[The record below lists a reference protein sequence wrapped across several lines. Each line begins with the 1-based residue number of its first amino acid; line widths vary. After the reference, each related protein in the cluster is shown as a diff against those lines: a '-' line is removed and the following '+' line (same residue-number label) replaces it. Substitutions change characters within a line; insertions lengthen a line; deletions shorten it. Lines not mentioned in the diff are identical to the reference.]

1 MAKKKLTNYI
11 FQTGIPKSGNNY
23 PIAHNLISKNV
34 EWIKDEMMG
43 YILEK
48 TNLHTKADIYPNTSN
63 RITNNRTFIKD
74 EVWAWVSAQVAGNI
88 APFAGFTKTE
98 DTVEADVEKVVD
110 AIARDV
116 RYGGNENLRTQ
127 TGTYF
132 IDGVLQLANSGDPEI
147 AYWTYMQTL
156 IKDYI
161 LPGSAFSSLQT
172 STSYTP
178 TGAIYTPTTGDM
190 ILTIGAHTLTV
201 GQSVR
206 ISTLGLTFTCAK
218 DNNATNHS
226 YPRASGSNA
235 PGGADYFYNKP
246 VKITAIDSVSIT
258 VNVGVSSN
266 TSAHTFVSASS
277 GSVQSGT
284 IQDLTGTNA
293 ESAGVTDYDTKLGQL
308 INTVDNGYLQLPALI
323 SSSYKFENFTYNTD
337 KCNRDYQFILD
348 AYLNDLRYN
357 GNKQTRFIASKFW
370 VGTTPQIDG
379 DRQPEIAATNWVRDL
394 ITNYVLANR
403 SVNFTP
409 TNAVYTP
416 TTGVMTL
423 TIGTHPITV
432 GQYIRINT
440 NSLTFTCAMDNH
452 GSNHTYPRAS
462 GSNAPGGADYAYN
475 EPVLVTGIS
484 ADSITVNVG
493 ISSNTTAHTF
503 VSATTGAVTR
513 SKQSPVVTTQFT
525 DGTLSE
531 SNAASRITTLSNIV
545 ADVKENGLDNLPT
558 LEKNEVSS
566 LKVVNPGGQVNHE
579 DILLI
584 TNTTRNT
591 VLYNFADASLGCTVE
606 YEKEVDDDFKAF
618 LQGSDT
624 VTTIFLNADTS
635 THALDDAVSIFVEGG
650 ELKTRPFDFGT
661 DAIERFRIAKPQ
673 SMIDADFE
681 YGLQPTKWQAIA
693 TQRGYPSIYEVPGTD
708 IDIASVTTDA
718 STGTAGIGASLITV
732 TTVGP
737 HSMLAGDPLTI
748 IGFAGSGV
756 EGAGRAQGS
765 FVVNAITSN
774 KIFNYYAKAKVGT
787 SNAQVI
793 STKFTQMRKG
803 AFYTGADLGEPTFSV
818 VTQGSS
824 GSVATSLKVL
834 SGQTIVPF
842 TGTAPP
848 TGAPVAGTGIA
859 TGTQITAITGS
870 GGAIVSPKIKGDYAS
885 GVTQV
890 EVVDAAGILQ
900 NSVMDRGD
908 GFGTN
913 IINVNG
919 MVLTLSSPLQSSL
932 IGDQTV
938 YQNVAGLN
946 RSPNGSGAT
955 WNVSWTG
962 GTYTVAI
969 SVTGLNY
976 QVGDAITILGTA
988 LSASTPANDLTINI
1002 DSVDTAG
1009 EILSF
1014 SYSGTA
1020 FDGTGS
1026 VSNVTGSVPG
1036 GVGTGGTFNITKTAG
1051 TYSVALASKT
1061 YTAIT
1066 PAYAGGNGAGS
1077 IWDITILNNTFSAV
1091 TMSNGGTGF
1100 IVNDSLRFAG
1110 TEFGGVG
1117 DTNELLIRVTG
1128 ESSGVI
1134 TGHSSA
1140 GTAPDAVVTYSN
1152 PAFTTSGSGTLAQF
1166 NVTRTGTTYSAVI
1179 TGLGTNY
1186 AQNDTITIDGGNL
1199 GGASTTNDC
1208 TLTIATVDG
1217 SGGITSVT
1225 ETGTAVNTQSW
1236 TGLTSANNYVGSG
1249 VQFSVTNPGGG
1260 SYSNITVTTVGEHY
1274 TLGQELKISGTTL
1287 GGLSP
1292 THDLTITL
1300 DTALG
1305 ANDSVAQGNWTTSGN
1320 AVPGPESLA
1329 YVVNDMLEVSGSAL
1343 GGVNTTNDAYVRV
1356 SSVDADGSITGLAV
1370 SGTGTDGDVT
1380 YTEIPEWDGST
1391 IPGWTTNQSGT
1402 GATFTIQRV
1411 GTAYT
1416 ATVVAAG
1423 SGFVGTEQ
1431 ITILGTHLGGA
1442 TAANDA
1448 SFTISTV
1455 DGSGGITAI
1464 SAVTG
1469 TAANTQTYTNSP
1481 TSKRIGQGEAF
1492 DISISGGNYTVD
1504 AIAQAGTNFWVG
1516 QIVKISGST
1525 LYGASPGNDL
1535 SLEITSIDAV
1545 STGGITGVTATGSAN
1560 TGTGAVGTLI
1570 SGSNRPQAGI
1580 GAVFYITRSYT
1591 NDSSTTYTEATV
1603 SSLGTGYN
1611 VGDQIVVSGS
1621 SLGGGTPTH
1630 DCSITVQAVNS
1641 FGGITQCTHSGSAV
1655 TGTGV
1660 SVYSSITLS
1669 DATTQVLPSSSTI
1682 TYSAIATI
1690 QVQFLTPHGLVPGDG
1705 FLVTI
1710 GSDNGSNN
1718 HLLASG
1724 PFLVTELPATNQ
1736 LRFQARA
1743 PGQITDQDWSG
1754 FVYVR
1759 PDSFFVHRPFDGG
1772 VQLGTGGPQHGA
1784 QAIRQSKKYIRYQ
1797 SGKGILYTTGA
1808 LFAPS
1813 YDILNNVA
1821 EGKALGSVISVTTD
1835 EVDHGLQVG
1844 AIITL
1849 IGIAQQEFNDDYT
1862 VTQIVNERTFKI
1874 TAQSTLSML
1883 TPEFK
1888 DQPQVSLKNWNG
1900 ATVRSGIFDDQNG
1913 IFWEY
1918 DGVNLNLV
1926 QRTATRQLAGT
1937 ISVNP
1942 DSNTITG
1949 TGTRFREQLKAGDR
1963 IVIRGMTHVVSS
1975 VTDNITMNVTP
1986 DYRGVNVSSGVKSCL
2001 VFDKKVKQDNWNLDR
2016 VDGTGPSGYNLNVS
2030 KMQMIGLQMSWYGA
2044 GFIDYMTRGGD
2055 GNFIFCH
2062 RMRNSNINTE
2072 AYMRTG
2078 NQPVRYEVTNEGPN
2092 GKLSDNLTAGDT
2104 TIRLVDAS
2112 FFPPGGGTLYIDN
2125 EIITYTT
2132 ITGNKLTGVTRATQ
2146 LTNFSAGAT
2155 RSYTAG
2161 VAAEHFRN
2169 TGVVLISNSASP
2181 IISHWGSS
2189 YITDGDFDEER
2200 GYLFSY
2206 SATNLELST
2215 TKKTVFLIRLAPSVA
2230 NALTGDL
2237 GDRDLLNRAQLLL
2250 EGIEITT
2257 EPESTNPGS
2266 LVVQGVINP
2275 QNYPIDPSDIGWTG
2289 LSGTAQG
2296 GQPSFAQIAAGGSV
2310 NWNGGET
2317 QVTAT
2322 ADTSAAISTQ
2332 VTNNWW
2338 NMGTWYNNYSYW
2350 LKEDGP
2356 GNNNGFDDRNIKV
2369 GDAVSGG
2376 SFPANTIITELYEYS
2391 YYFLAYYSN
2400 NHGGIPMGT
2409 PITFSMGGTLTN
2421 TNYLYM
2427 DPTSWEAS
2435 NATQGTE
2442 LQDANFPAGTSVI
2455 SVDPLARY
2463 GPVSGGTNYYK
2474 VTFSQTSTGAI
2485 AAGASVTFLF
2495 GNPPYAQPGE
2505 TIFSFVAQPGERAT
2519 LSLAP
2524 IKELTNTTLGGRG
2537 TFPNGPDA
2545 LAINV
2550 YRTSGAGSVNGTVT
2564 LRWSEAQA

>member
-1 MAKKKLTNYI
+1 MAKKKLNNYI

-43 YILEK
+43 YISEK
-48 TNLHTKADIYPNTSN
+48 VTQHTAANTYPNVDA
-63 RITNNRTFIKD
+63 RITNNKSYIKD
-74 EVWAWVSAQVAGNI
+74 EVWAWVATRIAGNN
-88 APFAGFTKTE
+88 APFAGYTKTE
-98 DTVEADVEKVVD
+98 DTVEADVGKVVD
-110 AIARDV
+110 AVARDV
-116 RYGGNENLRTQ
+116 RYAGNENLRTQ
-127 TGTYF
+127 AGTYF
-132 IDGVLQLANSGDPEI
+132 IDGVLQLANNGDPEI
-147 AYWTYMQTL
+147 AYWTYMRTL

-161 LPGSAFSSLQT
+161 LTGTSFSSLQ
-172 STSYTP
+172 S
-178 TGAIYTPTTGDM
+178 GTTQDV
-190 ILTIGAHTLTV
+190 T
-201 GQSVR
+201 
-206 ISTLGLTFTCAK
+206 
-218 DNNATNHS
+218 
-226 YPRASGSNA
+226 GSNGEA
-235 PGGADYFYNKP
+235 AG
-246 VKITAIDSVSIT
+246 ITD
-258 VNVGVSSN
+258 
-266 TSAHTFVSASS
+266 F
-277 GSVQSGT
+277 
-284 IQDLTGTNA
+284 
-293 ESAGVTDYDTKLGQL
+293 DTKLGQI
-308 INTVDNGYLQLPALI
+308 INTVDNGYLQLPALQN
-323 SSSYKFENFTYNTD
+323 SPYKFENFTYNID
-337 KCNRDYQFILD
+337 KCDRDYQYILD

-394 ITNYVLANR
+394 ITNYVLANK

-416 TTGVMTL
+416 TTGVMEL
-423 TIGTHPITV
+423 TIGDHPITV
-432 GQYIRINT
+432 GQYVRINT
-440 NSLTFTCAMDNH
+440 NSLTFTCAKDNH
-452 GSNHTYPRAS
+452 QTNHTYPRAS
-462 GSNAPGGADYAYN
+462 GSSAPGGYDYAYN
-475 EPVLVTGIS
+475 TPVQVTAKS

-525 DGTLSE
+525 DGTLAE
-531 SNAASRITTLSNIV
+531 SNAASRIITLSNII

-566 LKVVNPGGQVNHE
+566 LKVVNPGGAVSHE

-584 TNTTRNT
+584 TNTTRNQ
-591 VLYNFADASLGCTVE
+591 VLYNFADASLGCTVS
-606 YEKEVDDDFKAF
+606 YEKEADDDFKAF

-635 THALDDAVSIFVEGG
+635 SHALTDAISIFIEGG

-708 IDIASVTTDA
+708 VDIASVTTDA
-718 STGTAGIGASLITV
+718 STGTNGIGASLITV

-834 SGQTIVPF
+834 TGQTIVPF

-848 TGAPVAGTGIA
+848 TGAPVSGTGIP

-908 GFGTN
+908 GYGTN
-913 IINVNG
+913 IINING
-919 MVLTLSSPLQSSL
+919 KILTLSSPLQSSL

-955 WNVSWTG
+955 WQISWTG
-962 GTYTVAI
+962 GAYTVAI
-969 SVTGLNY
+969 NVTGLNY
-976 QVGDAITILGTA
+976 QVGDAIVITGTQ
-988 LSASTPANDLTINI
+988 LSANTPANDLTINV
-1002 DSVDTAG
+1002 DAVDTGG
-1009 EILSF
+1009 EITQF
-1014 SYSGTA
+1014 SWTGTA

-1026 VSNVTGSVPG
+1026 VSNATGSVAG
-1036 GVGTGGTFNITKTAG
+1036 GIGTGGSFNITKTNG
-1051 TYSVALASKT
+1051 TYSVAIASKT
-1061 YTAIT
+1061 YTLIS
-1066 PAYAGGNGAGS
+1066 PSYAGGGGAGS
-1077 IWDITILNNTFSAV
+1077 IWDVTILNGTFNTV

-1100 IVNDSLRFAG
+1100 IVNDTIRIAG
-1110 TEFGGVG
+1110 TEFGGQG
-1117 DTNELLIRVTG
+1117 DQNELLIKVTG
-1128 ESSGVI
+1128 VNAGVI
-1134 TGHSSA
+1134 TSHSVS
-1140 GTAPDAVVTYSN
+1140 GTAPDAVETYVN
-1152 PAFTTSGSGTLAQF
+1152 PAYSTSGSGTLATF
-1166 NVTRTGTTYSAVI
+1166 SVTRTGTSYSAII
-1179 TGLGTNY
+1179 TALGTGF
-1186 AQNDTITIDGGNL
+1186 AQNDTVTIDGGNL

-1208 TLTIATVDG
+1208 TLTVATVDG

-1225 ETGTAVNTQSW
+1225 PTGTAVNTKTFS
-1236 TGLTSANNYVGSG
+1236 GLTSGNNYVGSG
-1249 VQFSVTNPGGG
+1249 AQFSVTNPVGG
-1260 SYSNITVTTVGEHY
+1260 SYSNITVTSVGQHY
-1274 TLGQELKISGTTL
+1274 TLGQELKILGTTL

-1305 ANDSVAQGNWTTSGN
+1305 TNDAIVQGNWTASGN
-1320 AVPGPESLA
+1320 ATPGPESLA
-1329 YVVNDMLEVSGSAL
+1329 YVVNDILEVSGSAL

-1402 GATFTIQRV
+1402 GATFTIQRI

-1423 SGFVGTEQ
+1423 TGFVGTEQ

-1442 TAANDA
+1442 TPANDA

-1455 DGSGGITAI
+1455 GGSGDITAI

-1469 TAANTQTYTNSP
+1469 TAANTQTFTNAP
-1481 TSKRIGQGEAF
+1481 TSKRVGQGASF
-1492 DISISGGNYTVD
+1492 DVAISGGSYTVSQ
-1504 AIAQAGTNFWVG
+1504 ITQAGTNYWVG
-1516 QIVKISGST
+1516 QVVKISGAT
-1525 LYGASPGNDL
+1525 LYGATPGNDL
-1535 SLEITSIDAV
+1535 SAEITSIDAV
-1545 STGGITGVTATGSAN
+1545 STGGITGVTVTGSAN

-1570 SGSNRPQAGI
+1570 SGSNRTQSGV

-1603 SSLGTGYN
+1603 SQLGSNYN

-1621 SLGGGTPTH
+1621 SLGGGSPTH
-1630 DCSITVQAVNS
+1630 DCTIRVQAINS
-1641 FGGITQCTHSGSAV
+1641 FGGVTACTHSGSAV

-1669 DATTQVLPSSSTI
+1669 DATTQALPSSSTI

-1724 PFLVTELPATNQ
+1724 PFLVTELPQTNQ
-1736 LRFQARA
+1736 LRYQARA
-1743 PGQITDQDWSG
+1743 PGLITDQDWSG

-1797 SGKGILYTTGA
+1797 SGKGIMYTTGA

-1813 YDILNNVA
+1813 YDILNIVA
-1821 EGKALGSVISVTTD
+1821 EGTALGSVMSVTTD

-1844 AIITL
+1844 AVITL
-1849 IGIAQQEFNDDYT
+1849 IGIAQQEFNTDYT
-1862 VTQIVNERTFKI
+1862 VTQIVNERTFKV

-1883 TPEFK
+1883 VPEFK

-1918 DGVNLNLV
+1918 DGVNLNVV

-1937 ISVNP
+1937 IAVNP
-1942 DSNTITG
+1942 DSNAITG

-1963 IVIRGMTHVVSS
+1963 IVIRGMTHVVSG
-1975 VTDNITMNVTP
+1975 VTSNTAMNVTP
-1986 DYRGVNVSSGVKSCL
+1986 DYRGVNASAGVKSCL
-2001 VFDKKVKQDNWNLDR
+2001 VFDKKVKQVNWNLDR
-2016 VDGTGPSGYNLNVS
+2016 VDGTGPSGYDLNVS

-2092 GKLSDNLTAGDT
+2092 GKLSDNLTT
-2104 TIRLVDAS
+2104 TATEIRLVDAS
-2112 FFPPGGGTLYIDN
+2112 FFPPNGGTLYIDN
-2125 EIITYTT
+2125 EIITYTG
-2132 ITGNKLTGVTRATQ
+2132 ITGNKLIGVTRATQ

-2155 RSYTAG
+2155 RSYSAG

-2275 QNYPIDPSDIGWTG
+2275 QNYPLDPSDIGWTG

-2310 NWNGGET
+2310 NWNGGAT

-2322 ADTSAAISTQ
+2322 ATTSAAITTQ

-2409 PITFSMGGTLTN
+2409 TITFSMGGTLTN

-2485 AAGASVTFLF
+2485 AAAATVTFLF

-2550 YRTSGAGSVNGTVT
+2550 YRTSGAGAVNGTVT

>member
-1 MAKKKLTNYI
+1 MAKKKLNNYI
-11 FQTGIPKSGNNY
+11 FQTGIPKNGNNY
-23 PIAHNLISKNV
+23 PVAHNLIDKNK

-43 YILEK
+43 YIAEK
-48 TNLHTKADIYPNTSN
+48 TSQDTAADLYPNISN
-63 RITNNRTFIKD
+63 RITNNKTFIKD
-74 EVWAWVSAQVAGNI
+74 EVWAWVAAQVAGNI
-88 APFAGFTKTE
+88 APFAGYTKTE
-98 DTVEADVEKVVD
+98 DTVETDVEAVVE

-116 RYGGNENLRTQ
+116 RYGGNENLRLQ
-127 TGTYF
+127 SGTYF

-147 AYWTYMQTL
+147 AYWGYMRTL
-156 IKDYI
+156 IKDSI
-161 LPGSAFSSLQT
+161 LPGGAFGTLQT

-178 TGAIYTPTTGDM
+178 TGATYTPTTGDM

-206 ISTLGLTFTCAK
+206 ISTLGLTFTCAM

-226 YPRASGSNA
+226 YPRASGSAA
-235 PGGADYFYNKP
+235 PGGADFFYNKP
-246 VKITAIDSVSIT
+246 VKVTAKDSVSIT
-258 VNVGVSSN
+258 INVGVSSN
-266 TSAHTFVSASS
+266 TTAHTFVSATS

-284 IQDLTGTNA
+284 VQDLTGTNA
-293 ESAGVTDYDTKLGQL
+293 ESAGVTDFDTKLGQL
-308 INTVDNGYLQLPALI
+308 IETVDNGIVQLPALT
-323 SSSYKFENFTYNTD
+323 SSSYVFENFTYNSD
-337 KCNRDYQFILD
+337 KCDRDYDFILD

-379 DRQPEIAATNWVRDL
+379 DRQPEVAATDWVRDL
-394 ITNYVLANR
+394 LINYVLPNK
-403 SVNFTP
+403 SVTFTP
-409 TNAVYTP
+409 TNVVYTP
-416 TTGVMTL
+416 TTGVMVL
-423 TIGTHPITV
+423 TIGSHPMLV
-432 GQYIRINT
+432 NEYIRINT
-440 NSLTFTCAMDNH
+440 NSLTFTCAMDSH
-452 GSNHTYPRAS
+452 ATNHTYPRAS

-475 EPVLVTGIS
+475 EPVKITSVS
-484 ADSITVNVG
+484 ATSITVNVG
-493 ISSNTTAHTF
+493 TSTNTSAHTF
-503 VSATTGAVTR
+503 ISATTGAVTQ
-513 SKQSPVVTTQFT
+513 SKQNPVVTTQFT
-525 DGTLSE
+525 DGNNSE
-531 SNAASRITTLSNIV
+531 SNATNRIVTLSNIIS
-545 ADVKENGLDNLPT
+545 DVKANGLDNLPA

-566 LKVVNPGGQVNHE
+566 LKVVNPGGQINHE

-606 YEKEVDDDFKAF
+606 YEKETDDDFKAF
-618 LQGSDT
+618 LHGSDT

-635 THALDDAVSIFVEGG
+635 SHTVDDAVSIFVEGG
-650 ELKTRPFDFGT
+650 ELRTRPFDFGT

-681 YGLQPTKWQAIA
+681 YGLQPTKWQAIG

-737 HSMLAGDPLTI
+737 HAMLSGDPLTI

-765 FVVNAITSN
+765 FVVNSVTSN
-774 KIFNYYAKAKVGT
+774 KIFTYYAKAKVGT
-787 SNAQVI
+787 ANGQTI

-803 AFYTGADLGEPTFSV
+803 AFYTGADLGEPSFSV
-818 VTQGSS
+818 VSQGSS
-824 GSVATSLKVL
+824 GAVATSLKVL
-834 SGQTIVPF
+834 AGQSIVPF
-842 TGTAPP
+842 TGATPP
-848 TGAPVAGTGIA
+848 TGAPVTGTGIA
-859 TGTQITAITGS
+859 TGTQITAITGT
-870 GGAIVSPKIKGDYAS
+870 GGALVSPKIKGDYAS

-890 EVVDAAGILQ
+890 EVVDPAGILQ
-900 NSVMDRGD
+900 NSVLDRGD

-919 MVLTLSSPLQSSL
+919 AVLTLSSPLQSSL
-932 IGDQTV
+932 VGDQTV
-938 YQNVAGLN
+938 YSNVAGLN
-946 RSPNGSGAT
+946 RSPNGTSAT
-955 WNVSWTG
+955 WQISWTG
-962 GTYTVAI
+962 GAYTVVQGI
-969 SVTGLNY
+969 TGTNY
-976 QVGDAITILGTA
+976 QLGDAITILGTA
-988 LSASTPANDLTINI
+988 LGASSPANDVTINI
-1002 DSVDTAG
+1002 DSVDTGG
-1009 EILSF
+1009 EILTF

-1026 VSNVTGSVPG
+1026 ASDITGSVPG
-1036 GVGTGGTFNITKTAG
+1036 GVGTGGEFNITKTNTSYA
-1051 TYSVALASKT
+1051 VALASQT
-1061 YTAIT
+1061 FTLLN
-1066 PAYAGGNGAGS
+1066 PQYAGGGGTGS
-1077 IWDITILNNTFSAV
+1077 IWDITFTNGVYNTV
-1091 TMSNGGTGF
+1091 TMSNGGSGF
-1100 IVNDSLRFAG
+1100 IVNDTIRIAG
-1110 TEFGGVG
+1110 TEFGGQG
-1117 DTNELLIRVTG
+1117 DLNELLIRVTG
-1128 ESSGVI
+1128 VSSGVI
-1134 TGHSSA
+1134 TSHSSA
-1140 GTAPDAVVTYSN
+1140 GTAPDATVIYTN
-1152 PAFTTSGSGTLAQF
+1152 PAFTTSGSGTLATF
-1166 NVTRTGTTYSAVI
+1166 SVTRTGTAYTAII
-1179 TGLGTNY
+1179 TAPGTNY
-1186 AQNDTITIDGGNL
+1186 GVSDTITIDGGNL

-1208 TLTIATVDG
+1208 TLTVATIDG

-1225 ETGTAVNTQSW
+1225 PTGLAVNTK
-1236 TGLTSANNYVGSG
+1236 TIAGITSGNNYVGSNA
-1249 VQFSVTNPGGG
+1249 QFSVTNPVGG
-1260 SYSNITVTTVGEHY
+1260 SYTSITATNVGQHY
-1274 TLGQELKISGTTL
+1274 TLGQELTILGTQL

-1300 DTALG
+1300 ATALG
-1305 ANDSVAQGNWTTSGN
+1305 ANDAIVQGNWTISGN
-1320 AVPGPESLA
+1320 ATDGPGTLN
-1329 YVVNDMLEVSGSAL
+1329 YVANDILKINGTAL
-1343 GGVNTTNDAYVRV
+1343 GGANITNDAYVRV
-1356 SSVDADGSITGLAV
+1356 SSVDAEGSITGVAV
-1370 SGTGTDGDVT
+1370 TGTGTDGDVT
-1380 YTEIPEWDGST
+1380 YTEVPEWDGST
-1391 IPGWTTNQSGT
+1391 IPGWTTSLAGT
-1402 GATFTIQRV
+1402 GATFTIQRI

-1416 ATVVAAG
+1416 ATVVATG
-1423 SGFVGTEQ
+1423 SGFVGTEA

-1442 TAANDA
+1442 TPANDA
-1448 SFTISTV
+1448 SFTIDTV
-1455 DGSGGITAI
+1455 NAGAVATI

-1469 TAANTQTYTNSP
+1469 TAANTQLYTNAP
-1481 TSKRIGQGEAF
+1481 TEKRVGQGEAF
-1492 DISISGGNYTVD
+1492 DISITGGNYTVD
-1504 AIAQAGTNFWVG
+1504 QISQAGTNFWVG
-1516 QIVKISGST
+1516 QIVVIPGTSLFGS
-1525 LYGASPGNDL
+1525 SPANDC
-1535 SLEITSIDAV
+1535 SIEITSVDAV
-1545 STGGITGVTATGSAN
+1545 STGGITGTTVTGSAN
-1560 TGTGAVGTLI
+1560 TGTGAAGTMLI
-1570 SGSNRPQAGI
+1570 GTNRPQTGI

-1591 NDSSTTYTEATV
+1591 DDSSTTYTEATV

-1611 VGDQIVVSGS
+1611 VGDQIVVSGTA
-1621 SLGGGTPTH
+1621 LGGGTPAH
-1630 DCSITVQAVNS
+1630 DCNVTVQAINS
-1641 FGGITQCTHSGSAV
+1641 SGGISQCTHSGSAV

-1660 SVYSSITLS
+1660 TVYSSLTLS
-1669 DATTQVLPSSSTI
+1669 DVTTQVLPASSTI

-1710 GSDNGSNN
+1710 GSDDGSNN

-1736 LRFQARA
+1736 LRFQARS
-1743 PGQITDQDWSG
+1743 PGQITDLNWSG

-1797 SGKGILYTTGA
+1797 SGKGIMYTTGA

-1813 YDILNNVA
+1813 YDILNVVA
-1821 EGKALGSVISVTTD
+1821 DGKTVGSVISVTTD

-1844 AIITL
+1844 ATITL
-1849 IGIAQQEFNDDYT
+1849 IGIAQQEFNDDYI
-1862 VTQIVNERTFKI
+1862 VIQIVNERTFKV
-1874 TAQSTLSML
+1874 TANSSLSML

-1888 DQPQVSLKNWNG
+1888 DQPQVSLKYWNG

-1918 DGVNLNLV
+1918 DGVNLNLC

-1949 TGTRFREQLKAGDR
+1949 LGTRFREQLKAGDR

-1975 VTDNITMNVTP
+1975 VTDNLSLNVTP
-1986 DYRGVNVSSGVKSCL
+1986 DYRGVNASAGVKSCL
-2001 VFDKKVKQDNWNLDR
+2001 VFDKKVKQENWNLDP
-2016 VDGTGPSGYNLNVS
+2016 VNGTGPSGYDLNVS

-2092 GKLSDNLTAGDT
+2092 GKLSDNINAGDT

-2112 FFPPGGGTLYIDN
+2112 FFPPNGGTLYIDN

-2132 ITGNKLTGVTRATQ
+2132 VTGNKLTGVTRATQ
-2146 LTNFSAGAT
+2146 LTNFSSGAT

-2161 VAAEHFRN
+2161 PAAEHYRN
-2169 TGVVLISNSASP
+2169 TGVVLISNTASP

-2206 SATNLELST
+2206 AATNTELET

-2257 EPESTNPGS
+2257 EPMASNPGS
-2266 LVVQGVINP
+2266 LVLQGVLNP
-2275 QNYPIDPSDIGWTG
+2275 QNYPLDPSDIGWTG

-2310 NWNGGET
+2310 NWNGGAT

-2338 NMGTWYNNYSYW
+2338 NMGSWYNNYSYW

-2356 GNNNGFDDRNIKV
+2356 GNNNGFDGRDIKV
-2369 GDAVSGG
+2369 GDSVSGG
-2376 SFPANTIITELYEYS
+2376 SFPAGTIITELYEYS
-2391 YYFLAYYSN
+2391 YYYLAYYSN

-2409 PITFSMGGTLTN
+2409 AITFSMGGTLTN

-2442 LQDANFPAGTSVI
+2442 LQDTNFPSGTSVI
-2455 SVDPLARY
+2455 SVDPLGRY
-2463 GPVSGGTNYYK
+2463 GPVATGTTYYK
-2474 VTFSQTSTGAI
+2474 VTFSQTSTAAI

-2505 TIFSFVAQPGERAT
+2505 MIFSFVAQPGERAT

-2537 TFPNGPDA
+2537 TFPNGPDV

-2550 YRTSGAGSVNGTVT
+2550 YRTGGTGAVNGTVT